1 VWGKKA
7 QQYQQPRTSVW
18 GTGRFLHIKGTI
30 LNIPPHHFKKIPY
43 NQRNKIFISIE
54 IISLFILILQNKKRK

>member
-1 VWGKKA
+1 
-7 QQYQQPRTSVW
+7 VW